1 MEKYNVKIRSFAN
14 DEKQI
19 RVYSSPIYRTAND
32 KPKVELPIYQENPFT
47 GELVAC
53 TGVKNYDGRLLEYD
67 ECVASWKKEKDE
79 TEEANEK
86 SIYNS
91 IVRTKKVINDYA
103 RSNSWDWFV
112 TFTFDKEMVTSRYD
126 REDLSKKI
134 RQWLNNQ
141 RKRYA
146 PDLKYI
152 IVHEYH
158 KDGASHFHGLF
169 SDCGNMN
176 FTYWKTKE
184 GLEIYNISGFN
195 YGFTTASRVQ
205 DSGRSANYILKY
217 VTKELCSNVKGKNR
231 YFASNNLY
239 KPEEEILFLED
250 WEILDYRKKLAET
263 MTYYKNLE
271 SEYLSVEY
279 FEMKG

>member
-1 MEKYNVKIRSFAN
+1 MEKYNVKIRTFAN

-32 KPKVELPIYQENPFT
+32 KPKIELPIYQENPFT
-47 GELVAC
+47 EELVAC
-53 TGVKNYDGRLLEYD
+53 TGVKNYDGRLLEYN
-67 ECVASWKKEKDE
+67 ECVVSWKQEPKEPDE
-79 TEEANEK
+79 PNER

-91 IVRTKKVINDYA
+91 VIRTKKTIYDYS

-112 TFTFDKEMVTSRYD
+112 TFTFDKEKVTSRYD
-126 REDLSKKI
+126 REELSKKV
-134 RQWLNNQ
+134 REWLHNQ

-169 SDCGNMN
+169 ANCGSMK
-176 FTYWKTKE
+176 FEYWKTID
-184 GLEIYNISGFN
+184 GLAIYNITGFR

-205 DSGRSANYILKY
+205 DSGRSSSYILKY
-217 VTKELCSNVKGKNR
+217 ITKELCENVKGKNR
-231 YFASNNLY
+231 YFASNNLD
-239 KPEEEILFLED
+239 KPKEEVLFLND
-250 WEILDYRKKLAET
+250 WEILRYREQLASQMVHYKQFESDY
-263 MTYYKNLE
+263 MN
-271 SEYLSVEY
+271 VEY